1 MARSGEQTGAVPY
14 ALGADEGR
22 ALWYMG
28 TLLKVKA
35 TGAET
40 GGKYSLVEELCPQG
54 FATPWHVQGRE
65 DESFL
70 VADGEATF
78 FVGDQVINATAG
90 SFVFLPQGIPHAF
103 RVDSETAHLFNLITP
118 AGFENFFFDLSVPA
132 QDLILP
138 PPPDSPPDF
147 GAIAAAAARYECEIL
162 GPPPSP
168 SE

>member
-1 MARSGEQTGAVPY
+1 MARSGEQTAVPY
-14 ALGADEGR
+14 ALRADEGR

-40 GGKYSLVEELCPQG
+40 GGKYSLVEELCSRG

-70 VADGEATF
+70 VVDGEVTF
-78 FVGDQVINATAG
+78 FVGDRVIEATAG

-103 RVDSETAHLFNLITP
+103 QVDSETAHLFNLITP

-132 QDLILP
+132 QDLVVP

-147 GAIAAAAARYECEIL
+147 GPIAAAAARYECKIL

-168 SE
+168 TG

>member
-1 MARSGEQTGAVPY
+1 MTRSGEQAAVPY
-14 ALGADEGR
+14 ALREDEGR

-35 TGAET
+35 TRAET
-40 GGKYSLVEELCPQG
+40 DGKYSLVEELCPQG

-70 VADGEATF
+70 VVDGEATF
-78 FVGDQVINATAG
+78 FVGDEVIEATAG

-103 RVDSETAHLFNLITP
+103 QVDSETAHLFNFITP

-138 PPPDSPPDF
+138 PAPDSPPDF
-147 GAIAAAAARYECEIL
+147 GAIAAAAARYECKIL

-168 SE
+168 TG

>member
-1 MARSGEQTGAVPY
+1 MTRSGEQTAVPY
-14 ALGADEGR
+14 ALDLNEGR
-22 ALWYMG
+22 AFWYMG

-40 GGKYSLVEELCPQG
+40 GGKYSLVEELCSRG

-70 VADGEATF
+70 IVDGEVTF
-78 FVGDQVINATAG
+78 YVGDRVIEATAG

-132 QDLILP
+132 QDLVLP
-138 PPPDSPPDF
+138 PPSDAPPDF

-162 GPPPSP
+162 GPPPLP
-168 SE
+168 TG

>member
-1 MARSGEQTGAVPY
+1 MTRTSSGEQTIAPY
-14 ALGADEGR
+14 VLRADECR
-22 ALWYMG
+22 ALWYVG

-35 TGAET
+35 TGAQT
-40 GGKYSLVEELCPQG
+40 GGKYAPVEEFCSGG

-70 VADGEATF
+70 VVDGEATF
-78 FVGDQVINATAG
+78 FVGDEVLQATAG

-103 RVDSETAHLFNLITP
+103 RVESETAHLLNLITP

-132 QDLILP
+132 QDLVLP

-147 GAIAAAAARYECEIL
+147 GAIAAAAARYECKIL
-162 GPPPSP
+162 GPPPSG
-168 SE
+168 